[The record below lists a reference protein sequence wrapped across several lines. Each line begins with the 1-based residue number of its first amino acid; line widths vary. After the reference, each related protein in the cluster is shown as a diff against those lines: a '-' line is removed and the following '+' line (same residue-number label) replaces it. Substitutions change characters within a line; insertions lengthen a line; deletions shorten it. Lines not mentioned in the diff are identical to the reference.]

1 MKTFLLVVILWNGS
15 TGEVVNVAKSF
26 NDLATCKQVSLMVQ
40 DRYQDEFTFINASC
54 KEVTK

>member
-1 MKTFLLVVILWNGS
+1 MKTFLLVVFLWNGS
-15 TGEVVNVAKSF
+15 TGEVVNVAKSV